1 MARYGKTLKEQLGVS
16 DDEGDFHKIARP
28 FEQMPPQGHWSG
40 APPVKISPVAAY
52 VLSAVVLFIAFGLLL
67 SGSWVNSIISFV
79 VAAWL
84 VIECRRGGFFYEKK
98 DD

>member
-16 DDEGDFHKIARP
+16 DDEGDFHKVAGPLER
-28 FEQMPPQGHWSG
+28 MPPGHWSG
-40 APPVKISPVAAY
+40 APPVNISPVVAY
-52 VLSAVVLFIAFGLLL
+52 FLAAVVLFIAYGLLL
-67 SGSWVNSIISFV
+67 SGSWVNSIVSFV

>member
-16 DDEGDFHKIARP
+16 DDEGDSHKVAGP
-28 FEQMPPQGHWSG
+28 FERMPQGHWSG
-40 APPVKISPVAAY
+40 APPVKISPVVAY
-52 VLSAVVLFIAFGLLL
+52 VLAAVALFTAFGLLL